1 MSATMRVTD
10 FTANS
15 RLFPE
20 PPPVIN
26 VDARQFPVTVHFNK
40 KTALSDYVDGAFK
53 KVSKIHQRLPP
64 GGILVF
70 LTGQDE
76 IRMLTNELCKRFPT
90 KSKDSSRSDE
100 NWNPR
105 VKCSAKNMDVE
116 IEDVDIE
123 QDRDNQDG
131 EEMGDLVESSG
142 ESDFDEDQ
150 GDNFSSQTTSNPLH
164 VLPLFSLLPVA
175 EQLQVFQPP
184 PEGSRL
190 CVVATNIAETS
201 LTIPG
206 IKYVVDCGRVK
217 ERVYDKT
224 TGVESFQIGWISK
237 ASAAQR
243 TGRAGRTGPGH
254 CYRLYSSAVF
264 ERDFQRF
271 SEPEILKYPIEGI
284 TENCQSLTP
293 QESCYR

>member
-40 KTALSDYVDGAFK
+40 KTAVSDYVDEAFK

-76 IRMLTNELCKRFPT
+76 IRMLSNELRERFPT
-90 KSKDSSRSDE
+90 ESKDSTRSDKS
-100 NWNPR
+100 WNPR

-123 QDRDNQDG
+123 QDPDTQDD
-131 EEMGDLVESSG
+131 EKMDDPVESTE
-142 ESDFDEDQ
+142 ESDSDEDQ
-150 GDNFSSQTTSNPLH
+150 GDDFSN
-164 VLPLFSLLPVA
+164 
-175 EQLQVFQPP
+175 
-184 PEGSRL
+184 
-190 CVVATNIAETS
+190 
-201 LTIPG
+201 
-206 IKYVVDCGRVK
+206 
-217 ERVYDKT
+217 KT
-224 TGVESFQIGWISK
+224 T
-237 ASAAQR
+237 
-243 TGRAGRTGPGH
+243 
-254 CYRLYSSAVF
+254 
-264 ERDFQRF
+264 
-271 SEPEILKYPIEGI
+271 
-284 TENCQSLTP
+284 NN
-293 QESCYR
+293 